1 MTNKDKEVY
10 SKGDIMKTDETN
22 YGNFAEPKES
32 KNSKRGEEVIL
43 SAINSLE
50 SAMKK
55 IKKLERQNKKLNEEL
70 HKCYAKLDSYEFKQ
84 IYKGDIL

>member
-1 MTNKDKEVY
+1 MEN
-10 SKGDIMKTDETN
+10 ETN
-22 YGNFAEPKES
+22 YGNFAEPKEG
-32 KNSKRGEEVIL
+32 KNSKRGESVLL

-70 HKCYAKLDSYEFKQ
+70 SRCKGRLEAYEIKQ
-84 IYKGDIL
+84 TYNGDIL